1 MGTYVSSDSAVEAS
15 FPTGFLFDK
24 KIKNIISRM
33 HPFFSQSGFKPPVL
47 VPEDEGLQIEAD
59 DSGTDVYRNVLA
71 SGVLLQN
78 TAYMVETNT
87 RFDRPLRCELFD
99 PNADSRALSLNIM
112 DVRLRCLQCGE
123 LARRAVVPDRFPK
136 LSISNQRCSAS
147 ESCRLRCLCSGAEDL
162 EMQVTLVPLQ
172 TRDTYFCQQYD
183 ITLPPNSS
191 YRLEHVFQVPVES
204 VRQNMN
210 SVELGE
216 SASLRRF
223 HYTMLFDDVGL
234 SHLYEFPL
242 AVMSLGVDIQEGALQ
257 NSFQMKNEEDN
268 SQTLRIRIC
277 SAHLFGTNFVD
288 SVRYFHTLYT
298 STFPDESIDL
308 VAEHVAEWSLVRAQI
323 ELLFKGNLTDNQEE
337 EADSFLR
344 KMRVSMFESLMAC
357 HEIDEDDTASLPIL
371 TLLRPD
377 KAKSILETRIKY
389 LDRDLPRRIGYDGA
403 AVRWRE
409 DSVTYWRT
417 ESAQRIYR
425 NGLLIIQIWN
435 YFRHTAD
442 YTWLESVGYPGIYN
456 SATFISE
463 FRYTD
468 PVSSAI
474 RFRNVKNVH
483 GVSVENDLFTNR
495 ICALALTYAS
505 TAAWKLNFKH
515 QLIWEEYHFRES
527 RLAIDIG
534 VETVPSET
542 FDASDKRLLMDV
554 EKIKGMHTYVLH
566 WLEEIEGDIVA
577 HRIGHRFGEECGRYI
592 LVNANTTMVQTQL
605 VRTSYPLQ
613 VLDRSDAILSPTGVS
628 TEWSLANAK
637 TYMYKFR
644 DAKQLFT
651 ITRLEFC
658 QYFGTNVFHTTVPSE
673 GIEKIDP
680 SALDSSV
687 CISMGTPYSDY
698 VTSKDLLRHAINDHA
713 FSVDPNDLIC
723 MSADLGNMQEFR
735 NVKEKWS
742 YTKYAFDSLLKGT
755 HSSSKTIFG
764 FLFGIM
770 QIRFQGN
777 TSSKAATIEE
787 YASVCTNQGIFPST
801 IDNVVL
807 RNISYLDTSIRN
819 GLFRISSRSSD
830 PLPHLLR
837 YYPER
842 DQPLFQIELNKE
854 AMGIADERDPVI
866 INQTDHFVNLNIVVE
881 GTNYQT
887 DVSLLITN
895 VYDIDIIFK
904 SQTVTKSVTL
914 YDHDFSRDDPLPNAR
929 GELVYLFDPTE
940 GNGVRADLSL
950 DTLDQTA
957 YLAVKQ
963 IRLGFVFQPVFLK
976 AEMLLFD
983 GTTSAWDVDG
993 LSSLQLDETLSL
1005 PVSGRNV
1012 PVMQLT
1018 MFLAPEKEYLLELT
1032 PPFYSV
1038 DVELLDASGDSVIRY
1053 HQSKRMLLE
1062 QRSPVFISYAP
1073 PTLPGHIDTRV
1084 FFDPAAVPSNPS
1096 PFVTQSWYAI
1106 DLDSGT
1112 KVPLSDPSPT
1122 STLLTNYGRQASE
1135 NYYMREF
1142 DASSQH
1148 VDLVIER
1155 AVHFE
1160 ADFGSSF
1167 QSVDD
1172 AIARHIASHSQFPV
1186 IWIRAFKTH
1195 IILCHSNYAVYG
1207 IGTHVNF
1214 YRMTQS
1220 RRIVLDQVEELES
1233 IRAHVSEPERTV
1245 TDAQEG
1251 ANGDSLRFAIRSGE
1265 RTFWWGI
1272 GTNYYNTLG
1281 VSAYDPLR
1289 HDLVEDT
1296 VSVRNVQEEL
1306 VYLDMMNER
1315 IDTGYHRAE
1324 AVLPLRQNRSDE
1336 VVIYDKIGR
1345 VVQILGGRFSSRDW
1359 TSVPLQQHLTGE
1371 VLHTI
1376 RYDNIEKRL
1385 LIGTTPP

>member
-1 MGTYVSSDSAVEAS
+1 MGDTIPPHPIEL
-15 FPTGFLFDK
+15 PTGFLFDK
-24 KIKNIISRM
+24 KIKNISRM

-59 DSGTDVYRNVLA
+59 DSGMDVYRNILA
-71 SGVLLQN
+71 SGVLIQN

-99 PNADSRALSLNIM
+99 PNADSRSLSMNIM
-112 DVRLRCLQCGE
+112 DVRFRCMRCGE
-123 LARRAVVPDRFPK
+123 LASRVVVPDQFPK
-136 LSISNQRCSAS
+136 LSISNQRCSTK
-147 ESCRLRCLCSGAEDL
+147 ESCRLRCLCDGADDL
-162 EMQVTLVPLQ
+162 ELEVTLAPLQ

-183 ITLPPNSS
+183 ITLPPNSDH
-191 YRLEHVFQVPVES
+191 RMEHLFQVPVES

-216 SASLRRF
+216 FADVRRF
-223 HYTMLFDDVGL
+223 QYTMLFDDVGL
-234 SHLYEFPL
+234 GQLYEFPL
-242 AVMSLGVDIQEGALQ
+242 AVMSLGVDIREGALR
-257 NSFQMKNEEDN
+257 NSFQMKNEEAH
-268 SQTLRIRIC
+268 SQALRIRIC

-288 SVRYFHTLYT
+288 SVRYFRTLYT
-298 STFPDESIDL
+298 STFTEETTDL
-308 VAEHVAEWSLVRAQI
+308 MAEHVAEWSLVRSQI
-323 ELLFKGNLTDNQEE
+323 ESVFKANLTDDQQQD
-337 EADSFLR
+337 ADAFLR
-344 KMRVSMFESLMAC
+344 KMSVSMFESLMSR

-371 TLLRPD
+371 TLLRPNV
-377 KAKSILETRIKY
+377 AKTILETRIKY

-409 DSVTYWRT
+409 DSFAYWRT

-442 YTWLESVGYPGIYN
+442 YTWLESVGYPAIYN

-468 PVSSAI
+468 PASSAI
-474 RFRNVKNVH
+474 RFRNVKNVQ

-515 QLIWEEYHFRES
+515 QLIWEEYHLRES
-527 RLAIDIG
+527 RQVIDIG
-534 VETVPSET
+534 TTTVPSET

-554 EKIKGMHTYVLH
+554 EKIKGMPTYVVH
-566 WLEEIEGDIVA
+566 WLEEIEGEIVS

-613 VLDRSDAILSPTGVS
+613 VLDRSDAILSPTGAN

-644 DAKQLFT
+644 DTKQFFT

-658 QYFGTNVFHTTVPSE
+658 QYFGTNVFHTTAPSE

-680 SALDSSV
+680 SALDSFV
-687 CISMGTPYSDY
+687 CISMGGPYSDY
-698 VTSKDLLRHAINDHA
+698 ITPKDLLTHAVNDHPS
-713 FSVDPNDLIC
+713 SVDPNDRIC
-723 MSADLGNMQEFR
+723 MSADLGNMQAFQ
-735 NVKEKWS
+735 NIKEKWS
-742 YTKYAFDSLLKGT
+742 YMKYAFDSILKGT

-777 TSSKAATIEE
+777 TSSKAATVEE
-787 YASVCTNQGIFPST
+787 YASICTNDGIFPST
-801 IDNVVL
+801 IDRVILHNV
-807 RNISYLDTSIRN
+807 SYLDTSIRN
-819 GLFRISSRSSD
+819 GLFRIESRASD

-842 DQPLFQIELNKE
+842 DEPLFQIELNKE
-854 AMGIADERDPVI
+854 AMGIADEIDPMI
-866 INQTDHFVNLNIVVE
+866 SNQTDHTVNRSIVVE

-887 DVSLLITN
+887 DVSLVNTN
-895 VYDIDIIFK
+895 VYELQILFK
-904 SQTVTKSVTL
+904 SQTVTKSISL
-914 YDHDFSRDDPLPNAR
+914 YDHDSSRDDPLPNAR
-929 GELVYLFDPTE
+929 GALVYLFDPTE

-950 DTLDQTA
+950 DTLDQTT

-963 IRLGFVFQPVFLK
+963 IRLGFAFQPVFLK
-976 AEMLLFD
+976 AKIVLFD
-983 GTTSAWDVDG
+983 GTTSTRDVEG
-993 LSSLQLDETLSL
+993 LSALQVDETLST

-1012 PVMQLT
+1012 PVMQIT

-1032 PPFYSV
+1032 PPFYYV
-1038 DVELLDASGDSVIRY
+1038 NVELLDASGDSVIRY

-1084 FFDPAAVPSNPS
+1084 FFDPSAVPSEPS
-1096 PFVTQSWYAI
+1096 SFVTQSWYAI
-1106 DLDSGT
+1106 DLDSGAKT
-1112 KVPLSDPSPT
+1112 SLSEPSST
-1122 STLLTNYGRQASE
+1122 TTLLTNYGRQASE
-1135 NYYMREF
+1135 NYYMDEF

-1148 VDLVIER
+1148 VELVVER
-1155 AVHFE
+1155 AVQF
-1160 ADFGSSF
+1160 ASDFGSSF
-1167 QSVDD
+1167 QSVDA
-1172 AIARHIASHSQFPV
+1172 AIARHISSHSQFPV

-1220 RRIVLDQVEELES
+1220 RRIVLDDVEELES
-1233 IRAHVSEPERTV
+1233 LRAHVSEPDRAV

-1296 VSVRNVQEEL
+1296 VSLRNVQEEL

-1336 VVIYDKIGR
+1336 VMIYDKIER
-1345 VVQILGGRFSSRDW
+1345 VAQILGGRFSPRDW
-1359 TSVPLQQHLTGE
+1359 TSVSLQEHLTEE

-1385 LIGTTPP
+1385 LIGTTSP

>member
-1 MGTYVSSDSAVEAS
+1 
-15 FPTGFLFDK
+15 
-24 KIKNIISRM
+24 M
-33 HPFFSQSGFKPPVL
+33 HPFFTQSGFKPPVV

-59 DSGTDVYRNVLA
+59 DSGMDVYRNSIA

-99 PNADSRALSLNIM
+99 PNADRRALSLNIM
-112 DVRLRCLQCGE
+112 DVRFRCLECGE
-123 LARRAVVPDRFPK
+123 LAHRVVVPDRFPK

-147 ESCRLRCLCSGAEDL
+147 EACRLRCLCGDAEDL
-162 EMQVTLVPLQ
+162 ELEVTLVPLQ

-183 ITLPPNSS
+183 ITLPPNSG
-191 YRLEHVFQVPVES
+191 YRLEHVFRVPVES

-216 SASLRRF
+216 SVDLRRF
-223 HYTMLFDDVGL
+223 HYTMFFDEVGV
-234 SHLYEFPL
+234 SQLYEFPL
-242 AVMSLGVDIQEGALQ
+242 AMMSLGVDIREGALR
-257 NSFQMKNEEDN
+257 NSFQMKNEEAR
-268 SQTLRIRIC
+268 SQALRVRIC

-298 STFPDESIDL
+298 TTFTDETTDL
-308 VAEHVAEWSLVRAQI
+308 VAEHIAEWSLVRSQI
-323 ELLFKGNLTDNQEE
+323 EPLFKGNLTEDEQE

-344 KMRVSMFESLMAC
+344 KMRVSMFESLMSR
-357 HEIDEDDTASLPIL
+357 HEIDEDDTASVPIL
-371 TLLRPD
+371 TLLRPEL
-377 KAKSILETRIKY
+377 AKTILETRIKY

-409 DSVTYWRT
+409 DRFTYWRT

-442 YTWLESVGYPGIYN
+442 YTWLESVGYPAIYN

-468 PVSSAI
+468 PVTSAI
-474 RFRNVKNVH
+474 RFRKVKNAQ
-483 GVSVENDLFTNR
+483 GVSVENDVFTNR

-515 QLIWEEYHFRES
+515 QLIWEDYHLRES
-527 RLAIDIG
+527 RLAIDVG
-534 VETVPSET
+534 AETVASEI

-554 EKIKGMHTYVLH
+554 EKIKGMPTYVVY
-566 WLEEIEGDIVA
+566 WLEEIEGEIVA
-577 HRIGHRFGEECGRYI
+577 RRIGHRFGEECGRYI
-592 LVNANTTMVQTQL
+592 LVNANTTLVQTQL

-613 VLDRSDAILSPTGVS
+613 VLDTSGGILAPSGAT
-628 TEWSLANAK
+628 TEWSLTNAK

-644 DAKQLFT
+644 DSKQFFT

-658 QYFGTNVFHTTVPSE
+658 QYFGTNVFHTTAPSE
-673 GIEKIDP
+673 GTEKIDP

-687 CISMGTPYSDY
+687 CISMGSPYSEY
-698 VTSKDLLRHAINDHA
+698 VTSKELLTHAVNDHPS
-713 FSVDPNDLIC
+713 SVDPNDLIC

-735 NVKEKWS
+735 NIKEKWS
-742 YTKYAFDSLLKGT
+742 YMKYAFDSLLKGT

-787 YASVCTNQGIFPST
+787 YSSICTNDGMFPST

-842 DQPLFQIELNKE
+842 SAPLFEIAFNME
-854 AMGIADERDPVI
+854 AMGIADESDLQI
-866 INQTDHFVNLNIVVE
+866 TNQTHHSVNLNLVVE
-881 GTNYQT
+881 GTNYET
-887 DVSLLITN
+887 RVPLVDTN
-895 VYDIDIIFK
+895 VYDVQALFN
-904 SQTVTKSVTL
+904 SQIVTKSVAL
-914 YDHDFSRDDPLPNAR
+914 YDHDFAREDPLPNAR
-929 GELVYLFDPTE
+929 GALLYLFDPTE
-940 GNGVRADLSL
+940 GNGVRADIAL

-963 IRLGFVFQPVFLK
+963 IRLGFAFRPVFLK
-976 AEMLLFD
+976 ASLVLFD
-983 GTTSAWDVDG
+983 GTTSTRDVEG

-1005 PVSGRNV
+1005 PVSGKNV
-1012 PVMQLT
+1012 PVMHIT

-1032 PPFYSV
+1032 PPFNYV
-1038 DVELLDASGDSVIRY
+1038 DVELLDAFGDSVIRY

-1062 QRSPVFISYAP
+1062 QRLPVFISYAP

-1084 FFDPAAVPSNPS
+1084 FFDPAAVPSEPA

-1112 KVPLSDPSPT
+1112 KTPLSDPSSAT
-1122 STLLTNYGRQASE
+1122 TLLTNYGRQASE

-1142 DASSQH
+1142 DAISQQ
-1148 VDLVIER
+1148 VELVVEQ
-1155 AVHFE
+1155 AAYFE
-1160 ADFGSSF
+1160 SDFGSSF
-1167 QSVDD
+1167 QSVND
-1172 AIARHIASHSQFPV
+1172 AIARHISSHSQFPV

-1195 IILCHSNYAVYG
+1195 IILCHSNYAIYG

-1220 RRIVLDQVEELES
+1220 RRIVLDEVEELES
-1233 IRAHVSEPERTV
+1233 IRTHVSEPERAV
-1245 TDAQEG
+1245 IDAQEG

-1296 VSVRNVQEEL
+1296 LSVRNVQEEL

-1315 IDTGYHRAE
+1315 IDAGYHRVE
-1324 AVLPLRQNRSDE
+1324 AVLPLRQNRTDE
-1336 VVIYDKIGR
+1336 VVLYDKIGR
-1345 VVQILGGRFSSRDW
+1345 VVQILGWRFSPRDW
-1359 TSVPLQQHLTGE
+1359 TSVSLEEHLIGE

-1376 RYDNIEKRL
+1376 RYDNLEKRL
-1385 LIGTTPP
+1385 LIGTTSP